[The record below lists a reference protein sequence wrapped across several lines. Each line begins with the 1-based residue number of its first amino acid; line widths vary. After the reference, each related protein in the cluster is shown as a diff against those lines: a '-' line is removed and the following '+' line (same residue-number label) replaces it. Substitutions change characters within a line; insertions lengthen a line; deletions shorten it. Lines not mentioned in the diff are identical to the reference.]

1 MLRRGEYVAV
11 VGRCERAEPTLGDR
25 RQTQQAA
32 QLRELDGGDLG
43 DTHRGMLTEPTRV
56 GLIRVT
62 PSRRYC
68 LTAVTYRLQHSQ

>member
-1 MLRRGEYVAV
+1 MGRRGEYVVV
-11 VGRCERAEPTLGDR
+11 VGRRERQPAFGDR